1 MSSKLLFRVLF
12 IGAIGLGF
20 AHVVDFQIESFPKL
34 GHTKKSDFIQMFRGW
49 GFLGTWVLIAITARL
64 LAKPDRPG
72 AMTGW
77 RHHLYRKEWLLF
89 ASPLLSGGAAEVG
102 KLIVR
107 RMRPHGEFFYLYR
120 SWLTDPFRSS
130 GLGFPSSHTAV
141 AFGGSTILLLQ
152 FPKLQIPA
160 IIMAVGCMIT
170 RVLSGAHYLSDG
182 IGGALVGVISSVLC
196 IRIYQH
202 LNKMSERHEASTH
215 SSGPS
220 LDYKQRPEWK
230 PVGEREHVTCELQV
244 INKVQA
250 SKGEEVSKGIEVS
263 KGVEVSN
270 GMQASGNVQASG
282 RARVSTRP

>member
-1 MSSKLLFRVLF
+1 MIF
-12 IGAIGLGF
+12 IGAIALGL
-20 AHVVDFQIESFPKL
+20 AHLFDFQIESIAKL
-34 GHTKKSDFIQMFRGW
+34 DNTKKSDLIQLFRGW

-77 RHHLYRKEWLLF
+77 RRHLYRKEWLLF

-102 KLIVR
+102 KLIIR
-107 RMRPHGEFFYLYR
+107 RLRPHGEFFYLYR

-160 IIMAVGCMIT
+160 VVMAAGCMAT
-170 RVLSGAHYLSDG
+170 RVFSGAHYFSDG
-182 IGGALVGVISSVLC
+182 VGGALVGVISSVLC
-196 IRIYQH
+196 IKIYLYLKKVSRRNATPI
-202 LNKMSERHEASTH
+202 LNSE
-215 SSGPS
+215 PS
-220 LDYKQRPEWK
+220 LVYKKRPEWK
-230 PVGEREHVTCELQV
+230 PVIERGQVAYELQV
-244 INKVQA
+244 SDNVQA
-250 SKGEEVSKGIEVS
+250 PNR
-263 KGVEVSN
+263 VEVSN
-270 GMQASGNVQASG
+270 GISVSGNLQAAD

>member
-1 MSSKLLFRVLF
+1 MPSKLLFRMLF
-12 IGAIGLGF
+12 IGAIALGL
-20 AHVVDFQIESFPKL
+20 AHLFDFQIESIPKL
-34 GHTKKSDFIQMFRGW
+34 DNIKKPDLIQLFRGW

-77 RHHLYRKEWLLF
+77 RRHLYRKEWLLF

-102 KLIVR
+102 KLIIR

-160 IIMAVGCMIT
+160 IIMAVGCMTT

-196 IRIYQH
+196 IKIYLYFNH
-202 LNKMSERHEASTH
+202 ISRRHGTPILNSE
-215 SSGPS
+215 PS
-220 LDYKQRPEWK
+220 LDYKKRPEWK
-230 PVGEREHVTCELQV
+230 PVIERGQVAYELQV
-244 INKVQA
+244 
-250 SKGEEVSKGIEVS
+250 SD
-263 KGVEVSN
+263 
-270 GMQASGNVQASG
+270 NVQASNG
-282 RARVSTRP
+282 VQVSGNLQAADRARVSTRP